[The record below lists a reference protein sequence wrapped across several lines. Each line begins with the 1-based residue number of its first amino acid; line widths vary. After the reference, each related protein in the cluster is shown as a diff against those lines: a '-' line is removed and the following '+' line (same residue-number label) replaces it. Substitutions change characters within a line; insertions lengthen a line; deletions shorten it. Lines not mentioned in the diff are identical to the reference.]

1 MLVPP
6 AGPSILSAISDDVHA
21 RKKRVL
27 SQAFSDKA
35 IKSTEEYTL
44 IHIRRFCEK
53 LSSTSEPLDMASWCT
68 FLTGDVLGEVCFGN
82 SFNMLTESK
91 NRRLMDLIAGTARLA
106 LIVSHNHLYLHLLI
120 VY

>member
-1 MLVPP
+1 MLVTP

-35 IKSTEEYTL
+35 IKSTEDYTL

-53 LSSTSEPLDMASWCT
+53 LASTSEPIDMASWCT
-68 FLTGDVLGEVCFGN
+68 FLTGDVLGEVAFGD
-82 SFNMLTESK
+82 SFNMLTDPQ
-91 NRRLMDLIAGTARLA
+91 NRPLMNRILDTARLG
-106 LIVSHNHLYLHLLI
+106 LIVSDNHLPPLKEYL
-120 VY
+120 Y